1 MSEYVLI
8 YIAVSAIYAT
18 LLLNRSPISLLK
30 AVAVGLLSPLVL
42 AVAIVSIVYLF
53 LGIHVSILIA
63 TSSDGSEIG
72 PTQDEEG
79 DE

>member
-1 MSEYVLI
+1 MSEYVLT
-8 YIAVSAIYAT
+8 YIAISAIYAT

-30 AVAVGLLSPLVL
+30 AVAVGLLSPLVI
-42 AVAIVSIVYLF
+42 AVSILSIVYMF

-63 TSSDGSEIG
+63 TYSDGSEIG
-72 PTQDEEG
+72 PTQNEEG